1 MRIRHFSQGKWYEI
15 ECPEGSRVERASG
28 RPAPGGAPGADRLI
42 VAWDGQE
49 IPIPADPEELLPLLA
64 ESGRC
69 GLALCGEPVPGPDLA
84 GVSCPGCDE
93 RDVQWL
99 AVEPDG
105 RIVHCD
111 ACGVDFD
118 PRRSGT
124 GHPAEV
130 GLDIPSQRVAPR
142 RR

>member
-1 MRIRHFSQGKWYEI
+1 M
-15 ECPEGSRVERASG
+15 ECPGGSRVERSSDGAV
-28 RPAPGGAPGADRLI
+28 PGGSSIADRLI

-64 ESGRC
+64 EAGRC
-69 GLALCGEPVPGPDLA
+69 GLVLCGEPVPGPDLA
-84 GVSCPGCDE
+84 GVSCPGCGE

-99 AVEPDG
+99 AVVLDG

-111 ACGVDFD
+111 ACGFDFD
-118 PRRSGT
+118 PSRSGQ
-124 GHPAEV
+124 GHPAEA
-130 GLDIPSQRVAPR
+130 GLDIPSQRVSPR